1 MIKVKK
7 ANAVYQIEE
16 KDLQSYLNDG
26 FVKVEPKKPNK
37 KLEVK
42 EKKEVL
48 PPKEGN
54 NKPND
59 NKDGKDKE

>member
-1 MIKVKK
+1 MIKIKK
-7 ANAVYQIEE
+7 SNAVYKIEE

-37 KLEVK
+37 NLEVK

-48 PPKEGN
+48 PPK
-54 NKPND
+54 
-59 NKDGKDKE
+59 GKEEVKEKEEKK

>member
-26 FVKVEPKKPNK
+26 FVKVEPKKLNK
-37 KLEVK
+37 KLVVK
-42 EKKEVL
+42 EKEEK
-48 PPKEGN
+48 K
-54 NKPND
+54 
-59 NKDGKDKE
+59 

>member
-7 ANAVYQIEE
+7 SNVVYQIEE

-26 FVKVEPKKPNK
+26 FVKVEPKKPK
-37 KLEVK
+37 GKLEVK

-48 PPKEGN
+48 PPK
-54 NKPND
+54 
-59 NKDGKDKE
+59 GKEEVKEKEEKK

>member
-26 FVKVEPKKPNK
+26 FVKVEPKKLNK

-48 PPKEGN
+48 PLKGKLEVKE
-54 NKPND
+54 
-59 NKDGKDKE
+59 KEEKK

>member
-7 ANAVYQIEE
+7 SNVVYQIEE

-48 PPKEGN
+48 PLKGKEEV
-54 NKPND
+54 
-59 NKDGKDKE
+59 KEKEEKK

>member
-7 ANAVYQIEE
+7 SNAVYQIEE

-48 PPKEGN
+48 PLKGKEEV
-54 NKPND
+54 
-59 NKDGKDKE
+59 KEKEEKK